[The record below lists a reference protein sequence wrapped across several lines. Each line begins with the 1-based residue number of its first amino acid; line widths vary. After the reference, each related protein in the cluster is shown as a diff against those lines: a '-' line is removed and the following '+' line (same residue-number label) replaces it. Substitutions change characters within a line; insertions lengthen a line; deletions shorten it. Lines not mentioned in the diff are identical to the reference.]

1 MKILHSAIIFILITV
16 QLAAQHLI
24 LPFEKKIWITDSIV
38 KIDTIVISPKH
49 FQVMNKQ
56 GKLIPEHEYQ
66 VNYLQAK
73 ITFHKIL
80 NDTII
85 IRYIPLNQFLP
96 QTYYHKPL
104 SLIVR
109 DSIKLNEQHKTIF
122 YSHDSNYGIFDD
134 ELQKRGSIS
143 RGIRIGNNQNMS
155 VSSSL
160 NLQLAG
166 KIGDDFEIV
175 AALSDNQIPFQ
186 PSGNTQQIQ
195 EFDKIFIQVFNKK
208 NHFTIGDYELRNHEH
223 RFLHINRKAQGLQYI
238 YQQKDNEQ
246 QVIVQTSQSVSKG
259 KYNRM
264 VFTGKEGIQGPYK
277 LTGANQEPFIVILA
291 GTERIYMDGKLL
303 IRGEENDYIIDY
315 NTAELT
321 FTARNLITKDSRIVA
336 EFEYSDRNYARFM
349 TFNQAFL
356 KNEKTTFRFQLY
368 HEFDAKNQTLQ
379 QELTNKEKQIL
390 QAAGNELHKAVVP
403 FIVLDSVRNEN
414 QIYYK
419 LVDSIVNGIYYD
431 SILVYS
437 TDSSARYRTV
447 FTYVGKMKGHYV
459 QTGSTANGRVFK
471 WVAPIDGIPQGEFE
485 PIKRIIPPM
494 KHTVATS
501 SLSYQ
506 INNRVQASVDIS
518 ISDYDINT
526 FSPIDNRL
534 NKGLALKTTLKHSL
548 LQDSSRANMFYETYA
563 QYITSAYRSP
573 EHYKSVEYS
582 RDWNLYIQP
591 SFNESMYGILYHYRN
606 KTNFMTTIGADL
618 LSYKEAYSGN
628 KIYAQVQIK
637 PKGWNFQHQ
646 ASALQTHQNNLN
658 TMFLR
663 HYSTNEKI
671 FSQFKTGIK
680 TQVEQNQWKQKQNDS
695 LLVQSFSFYRWDGY
709 IASNDTSKLNWLVR
723 YGQREDFLP
732 LQNQLQKF
740 YSTQESG
747 LELQSQSHKQFFLKS
762 TIAYRQIVRQRDT
775 TLKRENNLISRNDFN
790 IKLLKK
796 SIVLTTT
803 HENNTTMEPK
813 RQFIY
818 VEVPA
823 GQGIYTW
830 IDYNQNGI
838 KELNEFEVAQYPDQ
852 ATYLRLAS
860 TTLEYT
866 RIYLSKISQ
875 TLLLS
880 PENIWNEKKGLCKFL
895 TNFQNQTSLQHEVK
909 TASNQ
914 FLVRFLP
921 LATNDSNLLLVNTFW
936 RNSLQILRNN
946 ETFGIQYIYIYQ
958 HGSQLLIQGIDK
970 RKLTQHSFNVRWNIN
985 EAYSVFF
992 VPSYSTK
999 HFESE
1004 FFSNKNYH
1012 ILSKQLEI
1020 NAHYQPTNETRW
1032 TIMNK
1037 ILQKQNTGST
1047 EHLKAYHAS
1056 IELRKSIKS
1065 DNYVLLKTE
1074 LIRNIFTGNA
1084 FTSVGY
1090 EMLEALQPGWNQIY
1104 SVQIQRNLSQTMQ
1117 MVVSYQ
1123 ARAAQNSKTIHT
1135 GNIEV
1140 RAFF

>member
-1 MKILHSAIIFILITV
+1 MKIVHAVIILILSTV
-16 QLAAQHLI
+16 NLTAQQLI
-24 LPFEKKIWITDSIV
+24 LPLEKKLWVADSIV
-38 KIDTIVISPKH
+38 KVDTIIISPVHFHVLDKH
-49 FQVMNKQ
+49 M
-56 GKLIPEHEYQ
+56 KLIPKDEYQ
-66 VNYLQAK
+66 VNYLQASIIFRK
-73 ITFHKIL
+73 TL

-85 IRYIPLNQFLP
+85 VRYIPFNQLVP
-96 QTYYHKPL
+96 QTYFHKPL
-104 SLIVR
+104 SLIIS
-109 DSIKLNEQHKTIF
+109 DSTKLSEQHNALF
-122 YSHDSNYGIFDD
+122 YSNESNYGIFDD

-143 RGIRIGNNQNMS
+143 RGVRVGNNQNMS

-175 AALSDNQIPFQ
+175 AALTDNQIPFQ

-208 NHFTIGDYELRNHEH
+208 HHFTIGDYELRNSEH
-223 RFLHINRKAQGLQYI
+223 LFLRVNRKSQGLQYI
-238 YQQKDNEQ
+238 YQQKDKEQ
-246 QVIVQTSQSVSKG
+246 QIVVQTNQSVSKG

-264 VFTGKEGIQGPYK
+264 VLYGREGIQGPYK

-291 GTERIYMDGKLL
+291 GTERIYIDGKLL
-303 IRGEENDYIIDY
+303 VRGEENDYIIDY

-321 FTARNLITKDSRIVA
+321 FTAKNPITKDSRIVA

-356 KNEKTTFRFQLY
+356 KNEKTTLRFQLF

-379 QELTNKEKQIL
+379 QELTNREKQIL
-390 QAAGNELHKAVVP
+390 QAAGNDLDKAIAS
-403 FIVLDSVRNEN
+403 FIVLDSIRNEN

-419 LVDSIVNGIYYD
+419 LVDTIVNGIHYD
-431 SILVYS
+431 SVLIYS
-437 TDSSARYRTV
+437 TDSSARYRAG
-447 FTYVGKMKGHYV
+447 FTYVGKNKGHYV

-471 WVAPIDGIPQGEFE
+471 WVAPVDGIPQGDFE

-494 KHTVATS
+494 KHTVAAST
-501 SLSYQ
+501 LSYY
-506 INNRVQASVDIS
+506 ITSRLQASIDIS
-518 ISDYDINT
+518 VSDYDINT
-526 FSPIDNRL
+526 FSNIDNRL
-534 NKGLALKTTLKHSL
+534 NKGMALRTTIKHCL
-548 LQDSSRANMFYETYA
+548 LPDSSHANMYYETYA

-582 RDWNLYIQP
+582 RDWNLSSQL
-591 SFNESMYGILYHYRN
+591 SFNESMYGIKYHYRY
-606 KTNFMTTIGADL
+606 KTILISTIGADL
-618 LSYKEAYSGN
+618 LSYEDVYNGN
-628 KIYAQVQIK
+628 KIHAHLQIK

-646 ASALQTHQNNLN
+646 ASVLHTHQNNFN
-658 TMFLR
+658 TQFLR
-663 HYSTNEKI
+663 HYSTNEKA
-671 FSQFKTGIK
+671 FSGFRIGIK
-680 TQVEQNQWKQKQNDS
+680 TQIEQNEWKQKHDDS
-695 LLVQSFSFYRWDGY
+695 LLLQSFSFYRWDSY
-709 IASNDTSKLNWLVR
+709 ISSNDTSKLNWLIR

-747 LELQSQSHKQFFLKS
+747 LELQNQNSKQFFLKS
-762 TIAYRQIVRQRDT
+762 TVTYRQMVRHRDT
-775 TLKRENNLISRNDFN
+775 TLKHENNLISRNDITVKFFKN
-790 IKLLKK
+790 
-796 SIVLTTT
+796 SIALNTT
-803 HENNTTMEPK
+803 HENNASMEPR

-860 TTLEYT
+860 STLEYT
-866 RIYLSKISQ
+866 RVYLSKVSQ

-880 PENIWNEKKGLCKFL
+880 PENIWTDKKGLRKFL
-895 TNFQNQTSLQHEVK
+895 AYFQNQTSLQQEVK
-909 TASNQ
+909 TTSDHFFQ
-914 FLVRFLP
+914 HFLP
-921 LATNDSNLLLVNTFW
+921 IATNDSNQLLVNTIL
-936 RNSLQILRNN
+936 RNSLQILRNHQA
-946 ETFGIQYIYIYQ
+946 FGIQYIYINQ
-958 HGSQLLIQGIDK
+958 HGSQFLIQGIDK
-970 RKLTQHSFNVRWNIN
+970 RWLTQHSFNVRWNIN
-985 EAYSVFF
+985 ETYSVFF
-992 VPSYSTK
+992 VPLYSIK
-999 HFESE
+999 RFESE
-1004 FFSNKNYH
+1004 FFTNKNYH
-1012 ILSKQLEI
+1012 ILSKQLEV

-1032 TIMNK
+1032 SINNK
-1037 ILQKQNTGST
+1037 ILQKQNTGGT
-1047 EHLKAYHAS
+1047 EHLKAYHAG

-1065 DNYVLLKTE
+1065 DNYIVLKTE
-1074 LIRNIFTGNA
+1074 LIRNIFTGNV

-1104 SVQIQRNLSQTMQ
+1104 TVQIQRNLSQTVQ

-1135 GNIEV
+1135 GNVEV